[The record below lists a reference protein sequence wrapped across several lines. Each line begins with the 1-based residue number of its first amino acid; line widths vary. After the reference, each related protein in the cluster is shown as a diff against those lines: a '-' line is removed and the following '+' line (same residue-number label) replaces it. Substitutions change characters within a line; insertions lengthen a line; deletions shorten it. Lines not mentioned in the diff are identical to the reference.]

1 MLQSTLF
8 HSLYLQEEKSRR
20 MKNLR
25 LLFSYFREEK
35 PKNIFHLLIFYIF
48 REGKKYKKYI
58 IDGRKRKFSIRKKYY
73 LKEEN

>member
-1 MLQSTLF
+1 
-8 HSLYLQEEKSRR
+8 

-25 LLFSYFREEK
+25 LFFSYFREEK